1 MERKNAKH
9 LTNLLKQPNSQKY
22 KYSLFALIG
31 VIFLAGCQKVEK
43 QSNEAY
49 LIDNYPYLESEINQ
63 LKIKL
68 SEIENLITVE
78 NTKNKSLKL
87 KDESNEIKSITFRIG
102 SQDDRIRIYWT
113 NGRKTD
119 LPCTK
124 EQSIWA
130 CG

>member
-31 VIFLAGCQKVEK
+31 FIFLAGCQKVEK